1 MDQGAE
7 KDQRDRSRD
16 RDYHKTIIKVE
27 GMTCTTCASTIEKG
41 LRSIPGVEEAS
52 VNFATEKATVSFDP
66 TKVDHSQLIK
76 TIEALGY
83 RAGMKKAVLSVGGMT
98 CASCVARVE
107 EALRSVP
114 GVAQATVNLA
124 TEKATVLYDPSTTNL
139 DHLAKAVTGAGYQVI
154 TLDEQAEEGEGDGER
169 LKAQELRGL
178 KIKLL
183 FSIPIAALT
192 IYISMTYMDL
202 PPLNRLPHHVVF
214 YILLALTI
222 PVQFWAGAQFYR
234 GFWGALKHGTADMNT
249 LIAVGTSAA
258 FVYSLVVT
266 FFPGFVASAGVEPAV
281 YYDSSATIIALI
293 LLGRYLEAKAKSRTS
308 AAVKKLVGLQART
321 ARVIRDG
328 REEDIPIDEVEV
340 GDFILVRPGEKI
352 PVDGV
357 VLEGSSAVDESML
370 TGEPLPVEKSPGDE
384 VVGSTLNTTGTFTLR
399 ATRVGRDTVLA
410 QIVRL
415 VEEAQGSKAPIQ
427 RLADRVAAVFVPTVI
442 SIAVVTF
449 FIWIFL
455 GPSPR
460 FNYALLNFVA
470 VMVIACPCALGLA
483 TPTAIM
489 VGTGKG
495 AEQGILIKG
504 GEVLERVGKVDT
516 VIFDKTGTL
525 TAGKPEVT
533 DIIAISR
540 TEDEVLAMAASL
552 EKASEHPLGEAIVGE
567 AERRGLGLE
576 TVESFKAL
584 PGLGI
589 SASLEGKEVVL
600 GNDRLMRDLGIPIEL
615 YASHLQRFVGEGKTS
630 IFVSVNKEIAGLIAL
645 ADVLKPSASQAIEE
659 LKRMGLE
666 VGMITGDNRRTARVV
681 AARAGIDRV
690 LAEVLPEEKAQ
701 EIRRLREEG
710 RTVAMV
716 GDGINDAPAL
726 AQADIGI
733 AIGSGTDVAIETSD
747 ITLISEDLR
756 RVPTAFKLSRR
767 TLRTIKQNLFWAFI
781 YNVLLIPV
789 AAGVLYPG
797 LHILVK
803 PMYAAA
809 AMAFS
814 SVSVISNSLRLRRF
828 KDIYPYSSLKGPS
841 IVESS
846 REQSPPGK
854 KGEGK
859 MHHKAIDPVCGM
871 KIKKS
876 QAAATSEY
884 QGKTYYFC
892 NFNCKKAFDQEP
904 QKYLRK

>member
-1 MDQGAE
+1 MNQAKESGQQDKTSE
-7 KDQRDRSRD
+7 KV
-16 RDYHKTIIKVE
+16 IIKVG
-27 GMTCTTCASTIEKG
+27 GMTCTNCASTIEKG
-41 LRSIPGVEEAS
+41 LKSVPGVEEAT

-66 TKVDHSQLIK
+66 TQVDQSQLVK

-83 RAGMKKAVLSVGGMT
+83 RVGIEKAVFSVGGMS

-124 TEKATVLYDPSTTNL
+124 TEKATVLYDPSLTNVER
-139 DHLAKAVTGAGYQVI
+139 LAKAITQAGYQAT
-154 TLDEQAEEGEGDGER
+154 TLGEQTGEEEGTEDK
-169 LKAQELRGL
+169 LKARDVRVL
-178 KIKLL
+178 KRRLL
-183 FSIPIAALT
+183 LSLPIAALT
-192 IYISMTYMDL
+192 IYISMTYMEF
-202 PPLNRLPHHVVF
+202 PPFNRLPHHLVF
-214 YILLALTI
+214 YILLALAT
-222 PVQFWAGAQFYR
+222 PVQFWAGSQFYR

-258 FVYSLVVT
+258 FLYSLVVT
-266 FFPGFVASAGVEPAV
+266 FFPRFVTSAGMEPAV

-293 LLGRYLEAKAKSRTS
+293 LLGRYLEARAKGRTS
-308 AAVKKLVGLQART
+308 EAINKLVGLQART
-321 ARVIRDG
+321 ARVIREG
-328 REEDIPIDEVEV
+328 QEEDIPIDEVVV
-340 GDFILVRPGEKI
+340 GDLILVRPGEKI

-370 TGEPLPVEKSPGDE
+370 TGEPLPVEKSPGEE
-384 VVGSTLNTTGTFTLR
+384 VVGATINTTGTFTFQ
-399 ATRVGRDTVLA
+399 ATRVGKDTMLS

-442 SIAVVTF
+442 AIATIAF
-449 FIWIFL
+449 LIWIFL

-504 GEVLERVGKVDT
+504 GEILERVGKVDT

-533 DIIAISR
+533 DIIAFVGE
-540 TEDEVLAMAASL
+540 EDEVLTVAASL
-552 EKASEHPLGEAIVGE
+552 EKASEHPLGEAIVGK
-567 AERRGLGLE
+567 AGKRGVELE
-576 TVESFKAL
+576 PVENFEAL
-584 PGLGI
+584 PGKGI
-589 SASLEGKEVVL
+589 RAFLDGKEVYL
-600 GNDRLMRDLGIPIEL
+600 GNNRLMEEVGITLHP
-615 YASHLQRFVGEGKTS
+615 YASHLERLNGEGKTS
-630 IFVSVNKEIAGLIAL
+630 IFIAVDKEVVGLVAL
-645 ADVLKPSASQAIEE
+645 ADVLKPSATQAIEE
-659 LKRMGLE
+659 LRKMGLE
-666 VGMITGDNRRTARVV
+666 VGMITGDNRRTASAI
-681 AARAGIDRV
+681 AAQSGIDRV
-690 LAEVLPEEKAQ
+690 LAEVLPGEKAR
-701 EIRRLREEG
+701 EIKRLQEEG

-756 RVPTAFKLSRR
+756 RVATAFKLSHR

-814 SVSVISNSLRLRRF
+814 SVSVVSNSLRLRRF
-828 KDIYPYSSLKGPS
+828 RDIDEKFPS
-841 IVESS
+841 
-846 REQSPPGK
+846 
-854 KGEGK
+854 
-859 MHHKAIDPVCGM
+859 A
-871 KIKKS
+871 KKS
-876 QAAATSEY
+876 ATRNTDGEQRRSRD
-884 QGKTYYFC
+884 
-892 NFNCKKAFDQEP
+892 AP
-904 QKYLRK
+904 